1 MRKALAPL
9 LGAAAL
15 ALPGMNAWAAATA
28 KTKIVTRTKTKTFT
42 GALGSAQRWGYVEV
56 KLVVRKTT
64 TTNRKTKKTTVRRR
78 ITAVRVP
85 IYPNHTDRS
94 VFINQ
99 EALPIL
105 INETLAAQ
113 SARIQMVTGATYSS
127 QGFEHS
133 LQSAILKEK
142 RW

>member
-15 ALPGMNAWAAATA
+15 ALPGTNAWAAATA
-28 KTKIVTRTKTKTFT
+28 KTKVVTKTKTFT

-56 KLVVRKTT
+56 KLVVKKTAK
-64 TTNRKTKKTTVRRR
+64 TNPRTKKTTVRRR

-127 QGFEHS
+127 QAFEHS